1 MKSNFCNAAVL
12 AFSVIGTSAAFAHG
26 KLEMSIPANG
36 AKLAAAPAAL
46 KFQFSEPVEP
56 AMSTV
61 KLFGPGDKE
70 VVLDKAHAEK
80 DDAKIIIVGVPKLE
94 AGDYRAQWA
103 TSGHDGH
110 RVKGEIKFSVK

>member
-1 MKSNFCNAAVL
+1 MKPYFRHAAAL
-12 AFSVIGTSAAFAHG
+12 AFAVIGASAAFAHG

-36 AKLAAAPAAL
+36 AKLTAAPAEL

-56 AMSTV
+56 ATSTV
-61 KLFGPGDKE
+61 KLLGPGDKE

-80 DDAKIIIVGVPKLE
+80 DDSKSIVVGVPKLE

-110 RVKGEIKFSVK
+110 RVRGEIRFSVK